1 MGRSDKHKPSHKKRK
16 KNDDQAAVVLI
27 VMMIININ
35 TQTTR
40 RTRNQRKD
48 LKEVDTMTVTRKAVK
63 AARQPRP
70 QARLQVIRV
79 M

>member
-1 MGRSDKHKPSHKKRK
+1 MGRSDKHKPSHKKR

-35 TQTTR
+35 TQTAR
-40 RTRNQRKD
+40 RRRNQRQD
-48 LKEVDTMTVTRKAVK
+48 LKEVDTMTVTQKAVK
-63 AARQPRP
+63 AARQSRP